1 VSPTAATHVLERT
14 GSTQDDARAGASR
27 GEPAWTTW
35 VADVQDQG
43 RGRQGRAWIAPPG
56 SALLASILLRPAIA
70 PQALPPL
77 ALVVGLAVADAIA
90 QRFADPARVGVK
102 WPNDV
107 HLDGRKVAGILVEAT
122 LRGTRVESVVAGFG
136 VNLRRAALPP
146 ELADKAVSLEE
157 AGATDL
163 DRMRLLDDVRTRMAA
178 RLDGYER
185 GGLATVLPDLRA
197 RDAARG
203 RRVRGES
210 ATGIVSGIARGIADD
225 GRLEVETEAGLV
237 LVAAGEIVFEPAT

>member
-1 VSPTAATHVLERT
+1 MSPAAATHVLERT
-14 GSTQDDARAGASR
+14 GSTQDDARAGAAR

-77 ALVVGLAVADAIA
+77 ALVVGLAVSDAIA
-90 QRFADPARVGVK
+90 LRCSAPGRVGVK

-107 HLDGRKVAGILVEAT
+107 HLDGRKVAGILVEAA

-146 ELADKAVSLEE
+146 EVAGRAIALEE
-157 AGATDL
+157 AGAADL
-163 DRMRLLDDVRTRMAA
+163 DRMRLLEDVRERLAA
-178 RLDGYER
+178 RLEAYEQ

-210 ATGIVSGIARGIADD
+210 ASGSVSGIARGIADD
-225 GRLEVETEAGLV
+225 GRLEVETDAGLV

>member
-1 VSPTAATHVLERT
+1 M
-14 GSTQDDARAGASR
+14 GASLALAGVGACTR
-27 GEPAWTTW
+27 FPDEKILPYVQPPEEVVPGRPLYFAT
-35 VADVQDQG
+35 ADVQG
-43 RGRQGRAWIAPPG
+43 GYA
-56 SALLASILLRPAIA
+56 
-70 PQALPPL
+70 
-77 ALVVGLAVADAIA
+77 
-90 QRFADPARVGVK
+90 
-102 WPNDV
+102 
-107 HLDGRKVAGILVEAT
+107 
-122 LRGTRVESVVAGFG
+122 RGTLVESVVAGFG

-178 RLDGYER
+178 RLDDYER